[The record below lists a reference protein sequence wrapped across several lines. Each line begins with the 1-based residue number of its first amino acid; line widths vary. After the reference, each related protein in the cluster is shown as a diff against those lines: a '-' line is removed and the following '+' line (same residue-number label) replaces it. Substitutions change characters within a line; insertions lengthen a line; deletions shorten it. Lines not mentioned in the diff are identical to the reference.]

1 MKTESNIH
9 NNCDSSNN
17 NAAGELLRSAAKDV
31 AAHEART
38 QDIILALKK
47 AAEEDTTLSIVG
59 ERKLRKIAAEFD
71 ISTKGKE
78 TNAIATE
85 LADALLNDLSC
96 TESGACSTLSVVAP
110 PERIQMWGQLDLLP
124 VSSSYEVS
132 NALKQTAEEK
142 QEDWQ
147 KSMKASFRLG
157 GAFLLNSMAGS
168 SLATDCLCGPA
179 ERTTT
184 KIHLES
190 LQSDTVTIALY
201 EHIPTLAASVDAAAK
216 SEKCIAM
223 AKEAGATGIQAY
235 GIRSTD
241 EPSTDTSDTILP
253 LATTNGISIALETG
267 AIDVLLAD
275 TQKVQP
281 KIAAIADCYATVIV
295 TTNESSH
302 YSNAEF
308 IGAANEELNVLAEAI
323 VTRAIESF
331 KNRRAIKKVL
341 PAEVI
346 TAQVGFT
353 LDTIDKHYGCL
364 DRMASG
370 VIDGKIKGIV
380 SLSGSAPTDA
390 ESATNLATFMNILLE
405 NDVLIF
411 ANGSPAF
418 SMAIQGF
425 CSSKA
430 REKCGE
436 MLQLFLDATMPP
448 VWHFGEGLDIAQ
460 PLATLRE
467 IAKYAGHKM
476 KDLPFAAVLPEWP
489 HEEGLGATLAF
500 RMSGLDTYHF
510 TPPALEQAKDVQN
523 FLYTGA
529 KDQLGS
535 SMHVVPT
542 PDALANLIIT
552 DFNNARSTLCWR

>member
-1 MKTESNIH
+1 MKTESHIH
-9 NNCDSSNN
+9 NDCDSANN
-17 NAAGELLRSAAKDV
+17 KAASDLLRSAAKDV

-38 QDIILALKK
+38 REIILTLKK
-47 AAEEDTTLSIVG
+47 AAEDDTTLSIVG
-59 ERKLRKIAAEFD
+59 ERKLRKIAVEFD
-71 ISTKGKE
+71 INTNGKE
-78 TNAIATE
+78 TNAIAAE
-85 LADALLNDLSC
+85 LADALLKDLSC
-96 TESGACSTLSVVAP
+96 AESGTCSTLSVVAP
-110 PERIQMWGQLDLLP
+110 PERIQMWRQLDLLP
-124 VSSSYEVS
+124 VSSSCEAS
-132 NALKQTAEEK
+132 TTPKQTADEK

-147 KSMKASFRLG
+147 KSMDASFRLG
-157 GAFLLNSMAGS
+157 GTFLLNSMAGN

-190 LQSDTVTIALY
+190 LQADTVNIALY
-201 EHIPTLAASVDAAAK
+201 EHIPTLAASVDATAK
-216 SEKCIAM
+216 SDKFTAM

-241 EPSTDTSDTILP
+241 EPSTDTSDVILP

-281 KIAAIADCYATVIV
+281 KIATIADCYATAIV

-302 YSNAEF
+302 FSNAEF
-308 IGAANEELNVLAEAI
+308 IGTANESLDVLAEAI

-331 KNRRAIKKVL
+331 KNCSAIKRVL

-353 LDTIDKHYGCL
+353 LDTIDKHFGCIEVI
-364 DRMASG
+364 ASG
-370 VIDGKIKGIV
+370 VINGKIKGIV
-380 SLSGSAPTDA
+380 SLCGSAPTDV
-390 ESATNLATFMNILLE
+390 ESTQNLATFVNILLE
-405 NDVLIF
+405 NDVLVF

-448 VWHFGEGLDIAQ
+448 VWHFGGDVDIAQ
-460 PLATLRE
+460 PLATFRE

-476 KDLPFAAVLPEWP
+476 KDLPFAAVIPEWP
-489 HEEGLGATLAF
+489 HETGLGATLAF
-500 RMSGLDTYHF
+500 RISGLDTYHL
-510 TPPALEQAKDVQN
+510 TSPALEQAEEFQD
-523 FLYTGA
+523 FLYNGA

-535 SMHVVPT
+535 AMHVVPT
-542 PDALANLIIT
+542 PEELANTIIA
-552 DFNNARSTLCWR
+552 DFNNSRSTLCWR

>member
-1 MKTESNIH
+1 MKTESHTH
-9 NNCDSSNN
+9 NNCDSANSH
-17 NAAGELLRSAAKDV
+17 AAGNLLRSTAKDV

-38 QDIILALKK
+38 KEVILTLKK

-71 ISTKGKE
+71 ISTKDKE

-96 TESGACSTLSVVAP
+96 TESGNCTTLGVVAP
-110 PERIQMWGQLDLLP
+110 PERIQMWRQLDLLP

-132 NALKQTAEEK
+132 NALKQTEVET

-147 KSMKASFRLG
+147 KSINASFRLG

-184 KIHLES
+184 KIHLDA
-190 LQSDTVTIALY
+190 LQADTVNIALY
-201 EHIPTLAASVDAAAK
+201 EHIPTLAASVAAAAK
-216 SEKCIAM
+216 SDTFTAM
-223 AKEAGATGIQAY
+223 AKEAGASGIQAY

-241 EPSTDTSDTILP
+241 EPSTDTSDVILP

-267 AIDVLLAD
+267 AIDALLAD

-281 KIAAIADCYATVIV
+281 KIAAIADSYATAIV
-295 TTNESSH
+295 TTNGSSH
-302 YSNAEF
+302 FSNAEF
-308 IGAANEELNVLAEAI
+308 IGTANEPLDVLAGAI

-331 KNRRAIKKVL
+331 KNRRAIKRVL
-341 PAEVI
+341 SAEVI
-346 TAQVGFT
+346 SAQVGFT
-353 LDTIDKHYGCL
+353 LDTIDNHYGC
-364 DRMASG
+364 MEVIASG
-370 VIDGKIKGIV
+370 VINGKIKGIV
-380 SLSGSAPTDA
+380 SLCDSSPTDD
-390 ESATNLATFMNILLE
+390 ESAKNLATLVNTLLE
-405 NDVLIF
+405 NDVLVF

-448 VWHFGEGLDIAQ
+448 VWHFGEGVDIAQ
-460 PLATLRE
+460 PLATFRE

-476 KDLPFAAVLPEWP
+476 KDLPFAAVIPEWP

-500 RMSGLDTYHF
+500 RMSGLDTYHL
-510 TPPALEQAKDVQN
+510 TPPALDQAEDVQD

-542 PDALANLIIT
+542 PEELADMIIT

>member
-1 MKTESNIH
+1 MKTESHTH
-9 NNCDSSNN
+9 NNCGSANN
-17 NAAGELLRSAAKDV
+17 HAAGNLLRSTAKDV

-38 QDIILALKK
+38 KDIILTLKK

-71 ISTKGKE
+71 IRTKDKE

-96 TESGACSTLSVVAP
+96 TESGNCTTLGVVAP
-110 PERIQMWGQLDLLP
+110 PERIQMWRQLDLLP

-132 NALKQTAEEK
+132 KALKQTEVET
-142 QEDWQ
+142 QEAWQ
-147 KSMKASFRLG
+147 KSINASFRLG

-168 SLATDCLCGPA
+168 SLATDCLCGSA

-184 KIHLES
+184 KIHLDA
-190 LQSDTVTIALY
+190 LQADTVNIALY
-201 EHIPTLAASVDAAAK
+201 EHIPTLAASVAAAAK
-216 SEKCIAM
+216 SDTFTAM
-223 AKEAGATGIQAY
+223 AKEAGASGIQAY

-241 EPSTDTSDTILP
+241 EPSTDTSDVILP

-275 TQKVQP
+275 TQRVQP
-281 KIAAIADCYATVIV
+281 KIAAIADSYATAII

-302 YSNAEF
+302 FFNAEF
-308 IGAANEELNVLAEAI
+308 IGTTNEPLDVLAGAI

-331 KNRRAIKKVL
+331 KNRRDIKRVL

-346 TAQVGFT
+346 SAQVGFT
-353 LDTIDKHYGCL
+353 LDTIDNHYGC
-364 DRMASG
+364 MEVIASG
-370 VIDGKIKGIV
+370 VINGKIKGIV
-380 SLSGSAPTDA
+380 SLCDSSPTDD
-390 ESATNLATFMNILLE
+390 ESAKNLATLVNTLLE
-405 NDVLIF
+405 NDVLVF

-448 VWHFGEGLDIAQ
+448 VWHFGEGVDIAQ
-460 PLATLRE
+460 PLATFRE

-476 KDLPFAAVLPEWP
+476 KDLPFAAVIPEWP

-500 RMSGLDTYHF
+500 RMSGLDTYHL
-510 TPPALEQAKDVQN
+510 TPPALDQAEDVQD

-542 PDALANLIIT
+542 PEELADMIIT

>member
-1 MKTESNIH
+1 MKTESHIH
-9 NNCDSSNN
+9 NNCDSANN
-17 NAAGELLRSAAKDV
+17 NAASDLLRSVAKDV

-38 QDIILALKK
+38 KDIILTLKK

-59 ERKLRKIAAEFD
+59 ERKLRKIAVEFD

-85 LADALLNDLSC
+85 LTDALLNDLSC

-110 PERIQMWGQLDLLP
+110 PERIQMWRQLDLLP
-124 VSSSYEVS
+124 VSSSFEVS
-132 NALKQTAEEK
+132 NALKQPAGETP
-142 QEDWQ
+142 EDWQ
-147 KSMKASFRLG
+147 KNINASFRLG

-190 LQSDTVTIALY
+190 LQADTVTIALY
-201 EHIPTLAASVDAAAK
+201 ENIPSLAASVDAAAK
-216 SEKCIAM
+216 SEKFIAM
-223 AKEAGATGIQAY
+223 AKEAGANGIQAY

-241 EPSTDTSDTILP
+241 ESSTDTSDTILP

-281 KIAAIADCYATVIV
+281 KIAAIADCHATIIV

-302 YSNAEF
+302 FSKAEF
-308 IGAANEELNVLAEAI
+308 IGSENEELSVLAEAI

-331 KNRRAIKKVL
+331 KNRRAIKRVL

-353 LDTIDKHYGCL
+353 LDTIDNHYGC
-364 DRMASG
+364 MEVIASA
-370 VIDGKIKGIV
+370 VINGKIKGIV
-380 SLSGSAPTDA
+380 SLCGNAPTDA
-390 ESATNLATFMNILLE
+390 ESAQNLATFVNILLE
-405 NDVLIF
+405 NDVLVF
-411 ANGSPAF
+411 ATGYPAF
-418 SMAIQGF
+418 AMAIQGF

-430 REKCGE
+430 REKCGD

-448 VWHFGEGLDIAQ
+448 VWHFGEGVDIAQ
-460 PLATLRE
+460 PLATFRE

-500 RMSGLDTYHF
+500 RMSGFDTYHF
-510 TPPALEQAKDVQN
+510 TPPAFEQAKGVQD

-542 PDALANLIIT
+542 PDKLANLIIT

>member
-1 MKTESNIH
+1 MKTESHSH
-9 NNCDSSNN
+9 NNCDSDNN
-17 NAAGELLRSAAKDV
+17 HAASDLLCSTAKDV

-38 QDIILALKK
+38 KEIILTLKK
-47 AAEEDTTLSIVG
+47 AAEGDTTLSIVG
-59 ERKLRKIAAEFD
+59 ERKLRKIAAELD

-96 TESGACSTLSVVAP
+96 TEAGACSTLSVVAP
-110 PERIQMWGQLDLLP
+110 PERIQMWRQLHLLP
-124 VSSSYEVS
+124 VSSSFEVS
-132 NALKQTAEEK
+132 NALKLAEDEA

-147 KSMKASFRLG
+147 QAMNASFRLG

-190 LQSDTVTIALY
+190 LQATTVNIALY
-201 EHIPTLAASVDAAAK
+201 EHIPTLATSVDATAK
-216 SEKCIAM
+216 SDKFAAL
-223 AKEAGATGIQAY
+223 AKEAGATGIQTY
-235 GIRSTD
+235 GIRNTD
-241 EPSTDTSDTILP
+241 EPSTDTSDIILP

-281 KIAAIADCYATVIV
+281 KIAAIADGYATAIV

-302 YSNAEF
+302 YANAEF
-308 IGAANEELNVLAEAI
+308 IGTADESLDVLAEAI

-331 KNRRAIKKVL
+331 KNRRAIKRVL
-341 PAEVI
+341 PAKVI
-346 TAQVGFT
+346 SAQVGFT
-353 LDTIDKHYGCL
+353 LDTIDNHYGC
-364 DRMASG
+364 MEVIASG
-370 VIDGKIKGIV
+370 VINGKIKGIV
-380 SLSGSAPTDA
+380 SLCGSSPTDN
-390 ESATNLATFMNILLE
+390 ESAKNLATLVNTLLE
-405 NDVLIF
+405 NDVLVF
-411 ANGSPAF
+411 ANGYPAF

-448 VWHFGEGLDIAQ
+448 VWHFGEGVDIAQ
-460 PLATLRE
+460 PLATFRE

-476 KDLPFAAVLPEWP
+476 KDLPFAAVIPQWP

-500 RMSGLDTYHF
+500 RMSGLDTYHL
-510 TPPALEQAKDVQN
+510 TPPALEQAKDVQD

-542 PDALANLIIT
+542 PDELANMIIT
-552 DFNNARSTLCWR
+552 DFNDARHTICWR